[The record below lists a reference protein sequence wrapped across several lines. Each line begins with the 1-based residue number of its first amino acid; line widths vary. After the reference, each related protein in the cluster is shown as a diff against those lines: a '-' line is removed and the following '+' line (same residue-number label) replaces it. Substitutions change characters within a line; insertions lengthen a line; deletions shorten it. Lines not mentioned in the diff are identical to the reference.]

1 MSCDD
6 IADKAIDID
15 VESEQIGDAASESI
29 SVVGHEVMTMDGHKH
44 CLDINDRIDQEKQVE
59 GAGLYRHFESHARGQ
74 VACHDDQR
82 GGRPRMLDKLYNFKE
97 VGLH

>member
-29 SVVGHEVMTMDGHKH
+29 SVVGHEVMTMDRQQHR
-44 CLDINDRIDQEKQVE
+44 LNINDRIDQEKQVE
-59 GAGLYRHFESHARGQ
+59 RARLYCHFERDTCGHIAR
-74 VACHDDQR
+74 HDDQ
-82 GGRPRMLDKLYNFKE
+82 GGGWPRMLHKLYNF
-97 VGLH
+97 